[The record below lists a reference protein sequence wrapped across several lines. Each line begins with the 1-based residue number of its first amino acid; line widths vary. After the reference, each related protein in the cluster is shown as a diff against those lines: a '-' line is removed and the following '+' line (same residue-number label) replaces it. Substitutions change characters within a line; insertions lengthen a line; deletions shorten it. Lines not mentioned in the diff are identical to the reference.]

1 MLFGRALL
9 MRLANSPTIERIMKS
24 NGVHAPF
31 VRRFV
36 AGETMEEIVEPV
48 RCLNARGLMVS
59 LDYLGEN
66 VKSIAEADEVVA
78 YYLRLYPFIHE
89 KQLDANVSLKLTHL
103 GLDLG
108 DEVAY
113 HNMRRIL
120 DCAAEF
126 NIFTRIDMES
136 SAYTARTLEIFYRLW
151 QDYKQ
156 VGPVIQAYL
165 YRSTADVERLIQVGA
180 RIRLVKG
187 AYLEPVEVAFQ
198 QKRDVDNHFRTLM
211 QMLLLRGNY
220 PAIATHDVAMIRATQ
235 EFAQAHQITPD
246 RFEFQMLYG
255 IRRDLQNSLVK
266 EGYRMRIY
274 VPFGSQWYPYTM
286 RRLAER
292 PANVWFVLKHL
303 FRR

>member
-1 MLFGRALL
+1 
-9 MRLANSPTIERIMKS
+9 MRLANSPTIERIVKS

-48 RCLNARGLMVS
+48 RRLNARGLMAS

-66 VKSIAEADEVVA
+66 VKSTAEADEVVA
-78 YYLRLYPFIHE
+78 YYLRLYPFIRE
-89 KQLDANVSLKLTHL
+89 KQLDANISLKLTHL

-108 DEVAY
+108 DEIAY
-113 HNMRRIL
+113 RNMCRIL
-120 DCAAEF
+120 ECAAEL

-136 SAYTARTLEIFYRLW
+136 SAYTARTLEIFHRLW
-151 QDYKQ
+151 QEYQ
-156 VGPVIQAYL
+156 LVGPVIQAYL
-165 YRSTADVERLIQVGA
+165 YRSPSDVENLIRIGA
-180 RIRLVKG
+180 RVRLVKG
-187 AYLEPVEVAFQ
+187 AYHEPPEVAFQ
-198 QKRDVDNHFRTLM
+198 QKRDVDNQFRTLM
-211 QMLLLRGNY
+211 QMLLSRGNY
-220 PAIATHDVAMIRATQ
+220 PAIATHDIAMIRATK
-235 EFAQAHQITPD
+235 EFAQARQITPE

-255 IRRDLQNSLVK
+255 IRRDLQNALVQ

-274 VPFGSQWYPYTM
+274 VPFGSQWYPYMM

-292 PANVWFVLKHL
+292 PANIWFVLKHL